1 MSKELIVNA
10 KTSQVE
16 IALMEEGRL
25 LELHQEKANIK
36 VAVGDIFLG
45 KVTRVTPSLNATF
58 VNIGFRKEG
67 FLHYTDTGP
76 QIRTLTEYLGYVQ
89 TGDHNLHL
97 MENFETLPDID
108 KNGNISEVFKRGQ
121 LVLVQV
127 TKEAISTKGPR
138 LTSEITLP
146 GKYSVLVPF
155 GPIISISR
163 RIKEPEERQRLKE
176 IAEKICPEN
185 FGLIIRTAAQDVSS
199 EQLEE
204 DIRLLVHTWDVTL
217 KEVSKAKPPM
227 KVYSELN
234 KSFTVLRDLLSEDYE
249 KVIVDSGFVSQQIK
263 DFLKTINPKKTKM
276 VDLYK
281 GDLPIF
287 DVYNVTKQ
295 IKMLFGKTVGL
306 SNGAH
311 LVVEHTEAMHVIDVN
326 SGPKFSKSEN
336 QEENALNVN
345 LDAADEI
352 ARQMR
357 LRDIGGIIVIDFIDM
372 KSSANRKMLHE
383 RMKSVMLTDRAK
395 HTILP
400 LSKFNIMQITRQRV
414 RPVLHIKTTET
425 CPTCEGT
432 GEIESPLLLTDRIEE
447 DVETLFGELN
457 YQKLIL
463 IVHPF
468 IEAFLKKGLYNQK
481 RKWFVQYKRW
491 VEIKADSSFHLTD
504 YKFYSGEDGSEIILH
519 D

>member
-1 MSKELIVNA
+1 MIVNA
-10 KTSQVE
+10 KSGQVE
-16 IALMEEGRL
+16 IALMEEARL

-45 KVTRVTPSLNATF
+45 RVTRVTPSLNATF

-67 FLHYTDTGP
+67 FLHYTDVGP
-76 QIRTLTEYLGYVQ
+76 QIRTLVEYVGYAE
-89 TGDHNLHL
+89 TGDHTPHL
-97 MENFETLPDID
+97 QENFERLEDID
-108 KNGNISEVFKRGQ
+108 KKGNISDVFKRGQ
-121 LVLVQV
+121 HLLVQV

-146 GKYSVLVPF
+146 GKYCVLVPF
-155 GPIISISR
+155 GKVISISR
-163 RIKEPEERQRLKE
+163 RIKDDEERTRLKE
-176 IAEKICPEN
+176 AAQAICPPN
-185 FGLIIRTAAQDVSS
+185 FGLIVRTAALEQSY

-204 DIRLLVHTWDVTL
+204 DVNQLLTTWNTIM
-217 KEVSKAKPPM
+217 KEVNKAKPPV

-234 KSFTVLRDLLSEDYE
+234 KSFTVLRDLLSEDYS
-249 KVIVDSGFVSQQIK
+249 KVVVDNVFVAQQIK
-263 DFLKTINPKKTKM
+263 EFLKSINPKKTKI
-276 VDLYK
+276 VELYK

-306 SNGAH
+306 TNGAH
-311 LVVEHTEAMHVIDVN
+311 LVIEHTEAMHVIDVN
-326 SGPKFSKSEN
+326 SGPKFSKTEN

-345 LDAADEI
+345 MDAASEI

-372 KSSANRKMLHE
+372 KNGANRKTLLEKVREEM
-383 RMKSVMLTDRAK
+383 TIDRAK

-414 RPVLHIKTTET
+414 RPVLNIKTTET
-425 CPTCEGT
+425 CPTCEGS
-432 GEIESPLLLTDRIEE
+432 GEIQSPLLLTDRIEE
-447 DVETLFGELN
+447 DVDNLFGELN
-457 YQKLIL
+457 YQKLTL
-463 IVHPF
+463 VVHPF
-468 IEAFLKKGLYNQK
+468 IEAFLKKGIYNQK

-491 VEIKADSSFHLTD
+491 VEIKADSSLHLTD
-504 YKFYSGEDGSEIILH
+504 YCFFSGEDGSEIMIH